1 MSEDPNNIVQRLP
14 INNNRL
20 RRNSTERMRIANVEG
35 YNETPEDV
43 VEREERIRT
52 RNEGIL
58 EKRKTRE
65 DTRKAKELLLSMN
78 ETEEKNKKEK
88 AISNKLRKTARG
100 KRKKRAVRS
109 HDFVKAN
116 EGRVYN
122 KPTYVGL
129 LRKGQPPLGR
139 PVNKLATRVSKLRTG
154 QFPRRKK

>member
-1 MSEDPNNIVQRLP
+1 MSEDPNNIVQSLP
-14 INNNRL
+14 INHNRL
-20 RRNSTERMRIANVEG
+20 LRNSRERMRIANVEG
-35 YNETPEDV
+35 YNETPEDM

-100 KRKKRAVRS
+100 KRKKR
-109 HDFVKAN
+109 
-116 EGRVYN
+116 
-122 KPTYVGL
+122 
-129 LRKGQPPLGR
+129 
-139 PVNKLATRVSKLRTG
+139 
-154 QFPRRKK
+154 RKKRKSHKKKKISRNI

>member
-78 ETEEKNKKEK
+78 ESEEKNKKE
-88 AISNKLRKTARG
+88 RKYTHMRG
-100 KRKKRAVRS
+100 KTKK
-109 HDFVKAN
+109 
-116 EGRVYN
+116 
-122 KPTYVGL
+122 
-129 LRKGQPPLGR
+129 
-139 PVNKLATRVSKLRTG
+139 
-154 QFPRRKK
+154 RRKKCKSHKKKKISRRRKK